1 MPKEGGLKVVVRC
14 AVRGVYGLVVLGL
27 IVGNHLLAVGS
38 DRGPGTATIVATL
51 TSFAVAI
58 DNIVQ

>member
-1 MPKEGGLKVVVRC
+1 MQS
-14 AVRGVYGLVVLGL
+14 AVRGVYGLVLGL

>member
-14 AVRGVYGLVVLGL
+14 AVRGVYGLVLGL

-38 DRGPGTATIVATL
+38 DRGPGTATIVATP